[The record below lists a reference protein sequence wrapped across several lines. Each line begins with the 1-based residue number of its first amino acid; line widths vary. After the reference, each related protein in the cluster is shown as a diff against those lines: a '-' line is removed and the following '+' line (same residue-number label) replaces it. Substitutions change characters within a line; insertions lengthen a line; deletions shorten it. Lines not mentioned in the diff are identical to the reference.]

1 MILTLDIGNS
11 NIKIAIYDGEKR
23 VQYARLATNVRKTSD
38 EYGLQVE
45 GIFQY
50 AHLDRK
56 MIDGIIISSVVPS
69 LNYTLQS
76 MCRLF
81 FEVEPIFIG
90 PGLKTGMA
98 IRYDDPRQVGS
109 DRIAT
114 AVGAMEKYGTPCIV
128 IDFGTATTFG
138 AVSAKG
144 EFLGGAIMP
153 GLKISLDSLVTQTSK
168 LPTIELKKPRT
179 VIGRN
184 TVENMQSGLINGYI
198 GAVERLL
205 RKMREEM
212 GEEKVTVVA
221 TGGMARMVADGSPRI
236 FDAIDPY
243 LTMDGLKIIYRKNMD
258 ERKEISDEN
267 IHK

>member
-1 MILTLDIGNS
+1 MILTLDTGNS
-11 NIKIAIYDGEKR
+11 NIKIAIYDGDKR
-23 VQYARLATNVRKTSD
+23 IQYARLATDVRKTSD

-45 GIFQY
+45 GIFRY
-50 AHLDRK
+50 AGLSRDQV
-56 MIDGIIISSVVPS
+56 DGVIISSVVPS

-76 MCRLF
+76 MCRTF
-81 FEVEPIFIG
+81 YKCDPIFVG

-109 DRIAT
+109 DRITT
-114 AVGAMEKYGTPCIV
+114 AVGAMVKYGAPCVV

-153 GLKISLDSLVTQTSK
+153 GLKISLESLVSQTSK
-168 LPTIELKKPRT
+168 LPTIELKKPQT

-198 GAVERLL
+198 GAVERLV

-221 TGGMARMVADGSPRI
+221 TGGMARMVADGSPKI
-236 FDAIDPY
+236 FDYIDPY
-243 LTMDGLKIIYRKNMD
+243 LAMDGLKIIYQRNLL
-258 ERKEISDEN
+258 EGKE
-267 IHK
+267 

>member
-1 MILTLDIGNS
+1 MILTLDTGNS
-11 NIKIAIYDGEKR
+11 NIKIAVYDGDR
-23 VQYARLATNVRKTSD
+23 RIQYARLATDLRKTSD

-50 AHLDRK
+50 AGLSRENV
-56 MIDGIIISSVVPS
+56 DGVIISSVVPS

-76 MCRLF
+76 MCHTF
-81 FEVEPIFIG
+81 FKVEPLFVG

-114 AVGAMEKYGTPCIV
+114 AVGAMEKYGAPCIV

-138 AVSAKG
+138 AVSERG

-153 GLKISLDSLVTQTSK
+153 GLKISLESLVTQTSK
-168 LPTIELKKPRT
+168 LPTIELHKPRN

-198 GAVERLL
+198 GAVQRIVA
-205 RKMREEM
+205 KMREEM
-212 GEEKVTVVA
+212 GNPDVKVIA
-221 TGGMARMVADGSPRI
+221 TGGMSRIVAEDSPNL
-236 FDAIDPY
+236 FSAIDPF
-243 LTMDGLKIIYRKNMD
+243 LAMDGLKIIYSRNL
-258 ERKEISDEN
+258 N
-267 IHK
+267 G